1 MTFNPLSN
9 AVWYALTGPQAHLS
23 LGTGGARMFEIDVTP
38 FCAVPDDPSRQDW
51 EQLARLLPVGGGAL
65 FRESISLP
73 PDWQTGDTWPCLQ
86 LVLPEAHS
94 PKSTGISAQTE
105 ILTHRDL
112 PEILNLVS
120 RTRPGPFLNNTLA
133 TGQYRGI
140 RLEGQLAA
148 MGGERMRL
156 PGATE
161 ISAVAVAP
169 QFRGQG
175 LARSLISEL
184 VSRIT
189 ERHELPFLH
198 VVDSNVEAIK
208 LYESMGFIVSRTI
221 DARIV
226 AGPGQP
232 PPQRR

>member
-1 MTFNPLSN
+1 MTLNPLSN

-23 LGTGGARMFEIDVTP
+23 LGTGGARMFEVDVTP
-38 FCAVPDDPSRQDW
+38 FCAVPDEPSRRDW
-51 EQLARLLPVGGGAL
+51 EQLAQLLPVGGGAL

-73 PDWQTGDTWPCLQ
+73 PDWQTGDIWPCLQ
-86 LVLPEAHS
+86 LVLSDDSSA
-94 PKSTGISAQTE
+94 KSTGITAHTE
-105 ILTHRDL
+105 TLTHRDL
-112 PEILNLVS
+112 PEILDLVS

-140 RLEGQLAA
+140 RVKGQLAA
-148 MGGERMRL
+148 MSGERMRL

-169 QFRGQG
+169 EFRGRG
-175 LARSLISEL
+175 LARRLISEL
-184 VSRIT
+184 VSQIT

-198 VVDSNVEAIK
+198 VVNTNVEAIK
-208 LYESMGFIVSRTI
+208 LYESMGFTISRSI